1 MENIMY
7 GYARVSS
14 ETQSPNRQVQALME
28 YGVNERN
35 IIIDVCTGV
44 NFRRKGYNALYN
56 VLLKEGDTL
65 VIKSI
70 DRLGRNKR
78 STERAYNN
86 IIDDTIKYT
95 DSPISYNYKPQG
107 IHVIR
112 YNSYRTLLT
121 NVTVRAVV
129 GINEYISFNLDHIW
143 IIYDLRIK
151 GYNLNDYI
159 SNFYGQV
166 MKYRRKN
173 GSIDYGIYFI

>member
-1 MENIMY
+1 M
-7 GYARVSS
+7 R
-14 ETQSPNRQVQALME
+14 
-28 YGVNERN
+28 
-35 IIIDVCTGV
+35 
-44 NFRRKGYNALYN
+44 NALEKFVGN
-56 VLLKEGDTL
+56 TILFSGT
-65 VIKSI
+65 IKDFKLTDPDI
-70 DRLGRNKR
+70 NMD
-78 STERAYNN
+78 NN
-86 IIDDTIKYT
+86 IIDNTIKYT
-95 DSPISYNYKPQG
+95 NSPISYNYKPQG
-107 IHVIR
+107 IHIIR

-121 NVTVRAVV
+121 NVTVSAVV